1 MDLSKY
7 KWKSRILVLNTA
19 CYQNKKHIKSRDL
32 YYKHINDFKIKN
44 VKLLANRKKG
54 LKFSIHLVGFDG
66 TLKLKSNTLIPDNLF
81 KIIDKMPMSQ
91 KVNVS

>member
-7 KWKSRILVLNTA
+7 KWKHRILVLNTT
-19 CYQNKKHIKSRDL
+19 CYQDKEYIKSRNL
-32 YYKHINDFKIKN
+32 YYKHINDFKIRN

-66 TLKLKSNTLIPDNLF
+66 TLKLKSETLIPNNLF
-81 KIIDKMPMSQ
+81 EIIDKMPMSQ
-91 KVNVS
+91 KVNVL

>member
-7 KWKSRILVLNTA
+7 KWKSRILVLNTT
-19 CYQNKKHIKSRDL
+19 CYQDKEYLRSRDL
-32 YYKHINDFKIKN
+32 YHKHINEFKIRN

-54 LKFSIHLVGFDG
+54 LKFSVNLIGFDG
-66 TLKLKSNTLIPDNLF
+66 TLKFKIETLIPNNLF

-91 KVNVS
+91 KVNVL

>member
-7 KWKSRILVLNTA
+7 KWKSRILVLNTT
-19 CYQNKKHIKSRDL
+19 CYQDKEYLRSRDL
-32 YYKHINDFKIKN
+32 YHKYINDFKIRS

-54 LKFSIHLVGFDG
+54 LKFSVNLIGFDG
-66 TLKLKSNTLIPDNLF
+66 TLKFKSETLIPKNLF

-91 KVNVS
+91 KVNVL

>member
-7 KWKSRILVLNTA
+7 KWKYRILVLNTT
-19 CYQNKKHIKSRDL
+19 CYQDKEYITNKNL
-32 YYKHINDFKIKN
+32 YYEHKNDFKIRN

-54 LKFSIHLVGFDG
+54 LKFSVNLIGFDG
-66 TLKLKSNTLIPDNLF
+66 TLKFKSEAFIPENLF

-91 KVNVS
+91 KVNVL

>member
-7 KWKSRILVLNTA
+7 KWKCRILVLNTT
-19 CYQNKKHIKSRDL
+19 CYQDKEYIRSRDL
-32 YYKHINDFKIKN
+32 YYKHINDFKIRN

-54 LKFSIHLVGFDG
+54 LKFSVNLIGFDG
-66 TLKLKSNTLIPDNLF
+66 TLKLKSVALIPENLF

-91 KVNVS
+91 KVNVL